1 MKTEVPE
8 QVTNGTKSS
17 EAEAEAVVEKK
28 DKEDRADGM
37 QVDSKEQNS
46 GRESVKTD
54 TDEEIKEKMEEDKGP
69 SEEKEA
75 KMELDKE
82 EPKPEAMEEKK
93 SLYEQQK
100 KRGKLGDKN
109 KGSKEK
115 TDDKKENEGE
125 EAPEENAGENQ
136 EAEQKEGE
144 KEEAMKHKGD
154 EKLVKESQKEKDE
167 EEKSTVEK
175 ESKKH
180 TRGKS
185 DGRQSMNK
193 KKKVAEKEQEP
204 RTPASDRPVRERKSV
219 ERLVSIIERDTS
231 REFYVEKGSGT
242 PLKDIPNVAY
252 KLSRRKSDD
261 TFKLLHTILYGRRGK
276 AAEIKHNI
284 LRFSGFVWRENEE
297 KQRMKVKEKFDKCV
311 KEKLLEFCDVLDIPI
326 AKATTK
332 KEDIVGKLLDFLM
345 APHATTT
352 VLLAEKDQ
360 GKKRKRAV
368 MTGAFKSPSKRSSK
382 SQSMQET
389 DDESEAEEEKEEEKD
404 EEKENEKEEKEN
416 GVGELSEDE
425 KSDQSGSME
434 KKEESEDE
442 YEQDTGKE
450 KRQSGKRNQETQKK
464 IQTTESSGKATSKK
478 NTRTKKSSSLSK
490 ATPKKSSS
498 RHSKVDKGSDTTP
511 KVFSRKKKDEEPE
524 KEKLSASKI
533 PTPMA
538 KSGKKAVEGKKK
550 SRSKEE
556 KLKPS
561 DDELRTAIC
570 DILKEVDFNTATFT
584 DILKQ
589 LAKQFNTD
597 LAPRKSLIKLMI
609 QDELTKLAE
618 EADGEEEGDDGNAK
632 KDDAQ
637 AAAKDVEA

>member
-1 MKTEVPE
+1 M
-8 QVTNGTKSS
+8 
-17 EAEAEAVVEKK
+17 
-28 DKEDRADGM
+28 
-37 QVDSKEQNS
+37 
-46 GRESVKTD
+46 
-54 TDEEIKEKMEEDKGP
+54 
-69 SEEKEA
+69 
-75 KMELDKE
+75 
-82 EPKPEAMEEKK
+82 
-93 SLYEQQK
+93 
-100 KRGKLGDKN
+100 
-109 KGSKEK
+109 
-115 TDDKKENEGE
+115 
-125 EAPEENAGENQ
+125 
-136 EAEQKEGE
+136 
-144 KEEAMKHKGD
+144 
-154 EKLVKESQKEKDE
+154 
-167 EEKSTVEK
+167 
-175 ESKKH
+175 
-180 TRGKS
+180 
-185 DGRQSMNK
+185 
-193 KKKVAEKEQEP
+193 
-204 RTPASDRPVRERKSV
+204 
-219 ERLVSIIERDTS
+219 
-231 REFYVEKGSGT
+231 
-242 PLKDIPNVAY
+242 
-252 KLSRRKSDD
+252 
-261 TFKLLHTILYGRRGK
+261 FKLLHTILYGRRGK

-368 MTGAFKSPSKRSSK
+368 IKGASKSPGKRSSK

-389 DDESEAEEEKEEEKD
+389 DDESEVEEEKD
-404 EEKENEKEEKEN
+404 EEDENEKEEKEN
-416 GVGELSEDE
+416 GVGEISEDE

-434 KKEESEDE
+434 KKDESEDE
-442 YEQDTGKE
+442 YEQDTAKQ

-464 IQTTESSGKATSKK
+464 IQMPESSGKPTSKK
-478 NTRTKKSSSLSK
+478 NTRIKKSSSLSK
-490 ATPKKSSS
+490 ATPRKSSS
-498 RHSKVDKGSDTTP
+498 RHLEVDKSSDKTP

-524 KEKLSASKI
+524 KEKLSASKKS
-533 PTPMA
+533 TPMA
-538 KSGKKAVEGKKK
+538 KSGKKAVKGTEK

-570 DILKEVDFNTATFT
+570 DILKEVDFNTATFS

-597 LAPRKSLIKLMI
+597 MAPKKSLIKLMI

-618 EADGEEEGDDGNAK
+618 AADDEEDGDDGDAK